1 MAASAMLRRLLFPFV
16 RESRSADGKLTRS
29 ARVVSKD
36 RIPWPS
42 TAHESYPMRG
52 CENDTIFLEP
62 PFQPSARKNCCWIE
76 VTLHALLSDPFL
88 RYFVIDYGA
97 KVNLAGS
104 FESAFP
110 SPPLSAALS
119 AEDYTRGALYMRILH
134 ARYSLAD
141 TLGQESFN
149 YQFDTLYADLRKSVD
164 VSRPSAAGLPAPKE
178 NDDMMGVTAE
188 LLTVML
194 PCVRLFIALHWSGSA
209 FQRQFL
215 AYGCVPLAT
224 TTLSCTGKAASC
236 VLRGRERVGYDEWQ
250 TQLDEVDMIAS
261 PVIITTE
268 PRVGV
273 QSLQTLLTQLSD
285 ASLVRFGGR
294 WELWSI
300 RICGPSC
307 HGRRIVKRTLTTLP
321 WMLYIETA
329 RSQIGQMT
337 LQYNP
342 DSLTLGPTADGQ
354 YATYKLVCR
363 VSFAYAH
370 YKADVRDPVDGTF
383 TNWNFASATPSR
395 IPFDG
400 DTTCAVL
407 VWQRME

>member
-1 MAASAMLRRLLFPFV
+1 MLRRLLFPFV
-16 RESRSADGKLTRS
+16 RESTSADGQLTRS

-42 TAHESYPMRG
+42 TAHESYPTRG

-62 PFQPSARKNCCWIE
+62 PLKPSARKNCCWIE
-76 VTLHALLSDPFL
+76 VALHALLSDPFL

-110 SPPLSAALS
+110 SPLLSAAFS
-119 AEDYTRGALYMRILH
+119 DVDYTCGALYMRILH

-149 YQFDTLYADLRKSVD
+149 YQFETLYADLRKSVR
-164 VSRPSAAGLPAPKE
+164 VSRPSAQGLPPPKE
-178 NDDMMGVTAE
+178 NDDMMGIAAD
-188 LLTVML
+188 LLKIML
-194 PCVRLFIALHWSGSA
+194 PRVRLFIALHWSGSA

-215 AYGCVPLAT
+215 AYGSVPLVT
-224 TTLSCTGKAASC
+224 TTLACPGTAATC
-236 VLRGRERVGYDEWQ
+236 ALRGRETVGYGDYQ
-250 TQLDEVDMIAS
+250 TQLYDVDMIAS
-261 PVIITTE
+261 PVVMSTE
-268 PRVGV
+268 PKAGV
-273 QSLQTLLTQLSD
+273 LALEDLLHRMTDLSEI
-285 ASLVRFGGR
+285 RFGGR
-294 WELWSI
+294 WELW
-300 RICGPSC
+300 RLMCGGSC
-307 HGRRIVKRTLTTLP
+307 TGRRIVKRTLTTLP
-321 WMLYIETA
+321 WMLYIE
-329 RSQIGQMT
+329 IGRHALGQLA

-342 DSLTLGPTADGQ
+342 DILTLGPTADGQ